1 MISQIERA
9 QKQLAEVHETERRI
23 YEDAVATGSTISQRQ
38 RGRLAELREQAAELE
53 QTIAIRSSDAH
64 REAAVAGMRVGAT
77 DRTERR
83 TMWHGQRSFFAD
95 LVAASRGDSHAQ
107 SLIAAHDDMRR
118 EELARTGTRALTTGG
133 AGALVPRIDDVP
145 GFSQFPSS
153 GAPTWLH
160 LEPQPLPESGF
171 DIQVP
176 RLDALITTAGQSG
189 QGSAVASSTPAIGT
203 ATASLV
209 TFAGSMRASQQFLE
223 RATPEADLLLLDGL
237 RESYYASVES
247 SLLNGAGGAAALDG
261 LMAQSTAVVT
271 HVAVG
276 TADVANA
283 ASYTAKF
290 AEAISELQGSA
301 FSEAS
306 VFVMSPRRW
315 ASLMKL
321 TDDQKRPL
329 LPILAGSTGQAANLT
344 STYGASVGS
353 IFGVPVITTGGAALD
368 YGDGTDEDRVLL
380 MARGAVSAWQEA
392 TSPTRV
398 LVEPDAGNL
407 TSRIT
412 VYGHVASAIVRPQ
425 KLVIMS
431 GAGLTDPFA

>member
-64 REAAVAGMRVGAT
+64 RDAAVAGMRVGAS

-153 GAPTWLH
+153 GAPTWAH
-160 LEPQPLPESGF
+160 LDPQPLPESGF
-171 DIQVP
+171 DILVP
-176 RLDALITTAGQSG
+176 RFDALMQTAGQSA
-189 QGSAVASSTPAIGT
+189 QGSAVASSTPALGT
-203 ATASLV
+203 ASTSIV
-209 TFAGSMRASQQFLE
+209 TVAGSYTASQQFIS
-223 RATPEADLLLLDGL
+223 RSSPDADRLILDGL
-237 RESYYASVES
+237 RESFFASVES

-261 LMAQSTAVVT
+261 LMAQGTATVT

-283 ASYTAKF
+283 ADYTSKF
-290 AEAISELQGSA
+290 AEAISELNGSA

-315 ASLMKL
+315 ASLMRL

-344 STYGASVGS
+344 STYGRNVGS
-353 IFGVPVITTGGAALD
+353 IFGVPVITTGGAGLD
-368 YGDGTDEDRVLL
+368 YGDGSDEDRVLL
-380 MARGAVSAWQEA
+380 MARGAVAAWQDGA
-392 TSPTRV
+392 SPTRV
-398 LVEPDAGNL
+398 LVENDAATL
-407 TSRIT
+407 SSTISL
-412 VYGHVASAIVRPQ
+412 YGFVASAIVRPQ
-425 KLVIMS
+425 KLVIMA
-431 GAGLTDPFA
+431 GPGLTDPFA